1 MSLEEALNRNTE
13 ATLEQTGLLK
23 QLLGAA
29 TIGGTVSTTTTDSGP
44 AAEGSA
50 AVRKRGEPSP
60 GKQRRTAAEVAE
72 DKAADEA
79 DGTTTA
85 STAASTSASAGVV
98 TFDGLKGKL
107 GAWLGEFAKEADRD
121 NPDGAHPEVIARKSA
136 VKAVLN
142 KLTGS
147 EDGKL
152 GDIAKD
158 AEKIGKLN
166 DWYENKA
173 KNVDKGFGIGR
184 LAADPAEE
192 DAGEEEADELD
203 I

>member
-1 MSLEEALNRNTE
+1 MSLEEALDRNTE

-29 TIGGTVSTTTTDSGP
+29 SGGTVTTTTTTDSTSGDAP
-44 AAEGSA
+44 TTGT
-50 AVRKRGEPSP
+50 RKRGEPSP

-79 DGTTTA
+79 DGTQA
-85 STAASTSASAGVV
+85 PSTPANAGPVS
-98 TFDGLKGKL
+98 FDALKAKL

-121 NPDGAHPEVIARKSA
+121 KPDDAHPEVLARKSA
-136 VKAVLN
+136 IKAVLN

-158 AEKIGKLN
+158 AEKVGKVN
-166 DWYENKA
+166 DWFENKA

-192 DAGEEEADELD
+192 AEEEADELD